1 MDIDRAKVRSLGLS
15 VQDVDDALQ
24 TYLGT
29 NYVNNFNA
37 FGRYWQVNLQAEG
50 SFRNDVRPL
59 RLIDAAQQPG
69 RDGARCRRWCASA
82 TWAGPVMVTR
92 YNLYA
97 AAPVDGRR
105 SFRR

>member
-50 SFRNDVRPL
+50 R
-59 RLIDAAQQPG
+59 
-69 RDGARCRRWCASA
+69 ASA
-82 TWAGPVMVTR
+82 RTF
-92 YNLYA
+92 
-97 AAPVDGRR
+97 GRCG
-105 SFRR
+105 